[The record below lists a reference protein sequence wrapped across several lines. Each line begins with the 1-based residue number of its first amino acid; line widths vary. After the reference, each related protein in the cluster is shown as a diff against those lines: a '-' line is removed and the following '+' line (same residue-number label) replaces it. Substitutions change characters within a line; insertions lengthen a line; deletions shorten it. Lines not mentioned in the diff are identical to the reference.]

1 MSPAAWVAPRM
12 MYYAYQAYSDLM
24 EPVRAAAR
32 LTQGMLQ
39 NSPGPL
45 GDMMAFRHLAA
56 GCEMLTRATLTHHRP
71 PYGIDRVKLGK
82 REVGIIEEA
91 TLVTPF
97 GTLLRFKKDV
107 EVTQPRVLVVAP
119 LSGHYATLLRGTVET
134 LLPEHDVYITD
145 WHNARDVSIAHGR
158 FGFDEYVDHVIR
170 FLETLGPGAHVVAV
184 CQPCVQVL
192 TAVALMAENG
202 NKAQPRSMTLM
213 AGPIDCRV
221 NPTEVNNLATG
232 KPIEWFE
239 KNLLDVVPQRFAGA
253 GRKVYPGFVQLTA
266 FMSMNME
273 RHIKAHMELYENL
286 AAGESE
292 KAEATKTF
300 YDEYFAVLDLPAE
313 FYIETVQ
320 RVFQEYHL
328 AEGRLVVHGQKVN
341 PRAIRRT
348 ALLTV
353 EGEKDDICSVGQ
365 TLAAHDLCTGLKPYL
380 RKHHLQPGVGHYG
393 VFNGRRWNSQIYPLV
408 RNLILAHD

>member
-393 VFNGRRWNSQIYPLV
+393 VFNGRRWNTQIYPLV